1 MKNLLNDVWTEFEN
15 EFKIIKENMDKR
27 FTSLENNLLSI
38 ERHANDTLLFQK
50 FTTRLME
57 FIINAICFII
67 GVLITIFIFK

>member
-1 MKNLLNDVWTEFEN
+1 MKNLLNDVWIEFKN

-27 FTSLENNLLSI
+27 FTSLENNFLSI
-38 ERHANDTLLFQK
+38 ERHANDILLFQK